1 MSRPSTNAAPPTP
14 RVSATTEAVPA
25 VRMAAPLA
33 TLRAFSASSRSYAS
47 EAGGDGGVGD
57 GDGVE
62 VFAWTSATGW
72 DAFLGVRLNLGA
84 AGPALGLTRGGG
96 GGGGGVAAAG
106 AGAGSSLRFHTAFD
120 AGASPVVTGSFST
133 FSSFSSTGGR
143 SKDVLVSTRAMTSSP
158 KE

>member
-1 MSRPSTNAAPPTP
+1 M
-14 RVSATTEAVPA
+14 
-25 VRMAAPLA
+25 
-33 TLRAFSASSRSYAS
+33 
-47 EAGGDGGVGD
+47 
-57 GDGVE
+57 
-62 VFAWTSATGW
+62 
-72 DAFLGVRLNLGA
+72 GA

-96 GGGGGVAAAG
+96 GGGGGVAAGG

-133 FSSFSSTGGR
+133 FSSFSSFSSTGGR

>member
-1 MSRPSTNAAPPTP
+1 MSSPSTNAAPPTP
-14 RVSATTEAVPA
+14 SVSATTEAVPA

-47 EAGGDGGVGD
+47 EAGGGGD

-72 DAFLGVRLNLGA
+72 DAFLGVRLNLGD
-84 AGPALGLTRGGG
+84 AGPALGLTRG

-120 AGASPVVTGSFST
+120 AGGSPVVTVRSSFSPT

>member
-1 MSRPSTNAAPPTP
+1 M
-14 RVSATTEAVPA
+14 
-25 VRMAAPLA
+25 
-33 TLRAFSASSRSYAS
+33 
-47 EAGGDGGVGD
+47 
-57 GDGVE
+57 
-62 VFAWTSATGW
+62 
-72 DAFLGVRLNLGA
+72 GA
-84 AGPALGLTRGGG
+84 AGPALGLTRG

-120 AGASPVVTGSFST
+120 AGASPVVTGRSSFST

>member
-1 MSRPSTNAAPPTP
+1 M
-14 RVSATTEAVPA
+14 
-25 VRMAAPLA
+25 
-33 TLRAFSASSRSYAS
+33 
-47 EAGGDGGVGD
+47 
-57 GDGVE
+57 
-62 VFAWTSATGW
+62 
-72 DAFLGVRLNLGA
+72 GA

-96 GGGGGVAAAG
+96 AGGVVATG

-120 AGASPVVTGSFST
+120 AGASPVVTGRSSFSST